1 MPFDIDAHSLLA
13 IFAVSLV
20 LIVGAGETGHWLGV
34 RAARQGASAVSTL
47 EGAILGLLA
56 LMIGFTFSMAL
67 SRFEARR
74 DGAVSEAAAIGT
86 TALRAR
92 LLPAPHDRESVKLLR
107 DYVQIRLDLARGPI
121 GRAEFDGAIARSNLL
136 QEALWRQAQAV
147 AAKDN
152 AMVPT
157 GLFIQS
163 LNEMI
168 DDQEKRL
175 SAMTNRLPLIVI
187 AALYAMCVMGIGFA
201 GYGSGVESK
210 RTRVPVHITGLLVAT
225 MVLLIQD
232 IDRPGSGFIR
242 VSQQPL
248 VNAAATI
255 DAFPAGRP

>member
-1 MPFDIDAHSLLA
+1 MLLDVEDYPLFA
-13 IFAVSLV
+13 IFAVSII
-20 LIVGAGETGHWLGV
+20 LILGAAEAGHRLGT
-34 RAARQGASAVSTL
+34 RAARQGAVGVSTL

-74 DGAVSEAAAIGT
+74 DAVVVEATAIGT

-92 LLPAPHDRESVKLLR
+92 LLPASHKGEVLKLLR
-107 DYVQIRLDLARGPI
+107 DYVQLRLDLTR
-121 GRAEFDGAIARSNLL
+121 RAVVSAKDLNDTITRSNAI
-136 QEALWRQAQAV
+136 QEALWQQAMAV

-157 GLFIQS
+157 GLFLQS

-175 SAMTNRLPLIVI
+175 AALSNRLPMIVVI
-187 AALYAMCVMGIGFA
+187 ALYGISVIAIGFA
-201 GYGSGVESK
+201 GYARGIES
-210 RTRVPVHITGLLVAT
+210 RQSRLPVHIAGILVAA

-232 IDRPGSGFIR
+232 IDRPGAGFIK
-242 VSQQPL
+242 VSQQPMI
-248 VNAAATI
+248 NAAAGLA
-255 DAFPAGRP
+255 AFPD

>member
-1 MPFDIDAHSLLA
+1 MMLDVNDYSLLA
-13 IFAVSLV
+13 IFPVSLV
-20 LIVGAGETGHWLGV
+20 LILGAGEVGHWLGA
-34 RAARQGASAVSTL
+34 RAALRGAAGVSTL

-74 DGAVSEAAAIGT
+74 DGVVIEAAAIGT

-92 LLPAPHDRESVKLLR
+92 LLPAPHNSETVRLLR
-107 DYVQIRLDLARGPI
+107 DYVQLRLDLTRHPVSLQEFN
-121 GRAEFDGAIARSNLL
+121 AEVSRSNAI
-136 QEALWRQAQAV
+136 QEALWQQAKAV

-157 GLFIQS
+157 GLFLQS

-175 SAMTNRLPLIVI
+175 AALNNRLPPIIVI
-187 AALYAMCVMGIGFA
+187 ALYGVSIVGIGFA
-201 GYGSGVESK
+201 GYGSGVVAK
-210 RTRVPVHITGLLVAT
+210 RSRLPVHLTGLLVAA

-232 IDRPGSGFIR
+232 IDRPGAGFIK
-242 VSQQPL
+242 VSQQSM
-248 VNAAATI
+248 ASTAATLA
-255 DAFPAGRP
+255 AFPD